1 MVSSIFYVVVRSA
14 FLGGALRTFFFVV
27 RHKFVF
33 VLGDL

>member
-1 MVSSIFYVVVRSA
+1 MVSSSREVL